1 VLAVLVSR
9 GDVSVAFNV
18 VAGRAAWCKVV
29 QAVISTCIQLQYVIN
44 GIGIGFAAVC
54 TVWFVCQNFASVGC
68 VLGVSVCFAH
78 ALAPSA

>member
-1 VLAVLVSR
+1 
-9 GDVSVAFNV
+9 VAFDV

-29 QAVISTCIQLQYVIN
+29 QAVVSAGIKFKYVIYCVCV
-44 GIGIGFAAVC
+44 GFAAVC
-54 TVWFVCQNFASVGC
+54 TVRLVGEYLASVGC